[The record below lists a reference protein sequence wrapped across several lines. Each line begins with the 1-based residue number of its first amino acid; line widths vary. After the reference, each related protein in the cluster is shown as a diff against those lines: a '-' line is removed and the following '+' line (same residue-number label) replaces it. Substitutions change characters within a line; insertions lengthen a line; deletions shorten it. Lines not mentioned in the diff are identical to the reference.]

1 MRPAHVEV
9 VVLGTE
15 SCPWGGL
22 GALSNLCGDGKGWA
36 LLAAGR
42 IHPAT
47 FGGLPAGAALCP
59 SGSSCSKSGDFF
71 FSTFYILAPN
81 HQRLSL
87 FWNCA
92 SKQLLCQLLSLE
104 MRFRFPPPWHHLVLV
119 PLVFWCGPALHH
131 PLVGTVVMG
140 SWMDLMILEP
150 FSNLGDSVT
159 RLGPFGQPFPWDPT
173 PLQPSSSHCK
183 LQRLHGSGEQGGSHS
198 AKMMT
203 VTHAV
208 GHASYGN
215 LLDHRSTGEADPSC
229 TTYRAVPI

>member
-1 MRPAHVEV
+1 MPKSFHRCRADAGCQCAPVPTCSRLLFRAGSVHSSREHENSKAPGLHPAPALGWRGAPVRPAHVEV

-22 GALSNLCGDGKGWA
+22 GALSNLWGDGKGWA

-42 IHPAT
+42 IHPAA

-104 MRFRFPPPWHHLVLV
+104 MRFRFPPH
-119 PLVFWCGPALHH
+119 
-131 PLVGTVVMG
+131 GTVWCWCHSCSGAV
-140 SWMDLMILEP
+140 L
-150 FSNLGDSVT
+150 
-159 RLGPFGQPFPWDPT
+159 
-173 PLQPSSSHCK
+173 HCTI
-183 LQRLHGSGEQGGSHS
+183 H
-198 AKMMT
+198 
-203 VTHAV
+203 
-208 GHASYGN
+208 
-215 LLDHRSTGEADPSC
+215 
-229 TTYRAVPI
+229 